1 MLPPL
6 TTVAA
11 MEARL
16 GLTAGDITG
25 NDLVRAEQ
33 ALLDAS
39 SLVRAESADLTWVAE
54 DDTTIT
60 APHDVI
66 VVTLQS
72 ALRVYRNPDGYTGE
86 SVGDYSYQFGQAHGS
101 VDVYLNAEEKALI
114 HAAVDRVQGR
124 GFTGSIGVPSAYSSP
139 SVSNPLTFEWG
150 LD

>member
-1 MLPPL
+1 
-6 TTVAA
+6 

-16 GLTAGDITG
+16 GLDTGSMAG
-25 NDLVRAEQ
+25 NDLVRAQ
-33 ALLDAS
+33 NALADAS
-39 SLVRAESADLTWVAE
+39 ALIRAESSDLTWVAE

-60 APHDVI
+60 APDDVI
-66 VVTLQS
+66 VVALQS

-124 GFTGSIGVPSAYSSP
+124 GFTGSIGTPSAYASP
-139 SVSNPLTFEWG
+139 ADTLSFDWG
-150 LD
+150 L